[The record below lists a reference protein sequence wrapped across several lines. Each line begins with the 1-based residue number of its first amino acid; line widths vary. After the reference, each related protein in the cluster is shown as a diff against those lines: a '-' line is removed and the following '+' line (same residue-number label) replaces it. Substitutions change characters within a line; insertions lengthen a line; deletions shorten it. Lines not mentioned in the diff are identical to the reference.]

1 MISMTTFI
9 GRSALEETKTAAKEF
24 FAKVLNLEECD
35 CLDWITGTAV
45 APSIRND
52 DQALAVGDFILSKNP
67 DRQCSKTSGSFIFET
82 DTVVRNVL
90 KVLRGMSSG
99 AANKPILLEG
109 TPGVGKSS
117 LVSALASFTGN
128 TLVRINLSDQ
138 TEVSD
143 LFGSDLPVSSE
154 SGDGMAAFAWQDGPF
169 LSGILHQSRPHQT
182 SHTEQLII
190 HHTFSFEVWSLDPV
204 R

>member
-1 MISMTTFI
+1 MLKLLGYRT
-9 GRSALEETKTAAKEF
+9 ALEETKAAAKEF
-24 FAKVLNLEECD
+24 LGRVLDHNSCG
-35 CLDWITGTAV
+35 CLDWVTGDAA
-45 APSIRND
+45 APSIVND
-52 DQALAVGDFILSKNP
+52 AQALTVGDFVLPKNP
-67 DRQCSKTSGSFIFET
+67 SVCSDLDSRGSFNFET
-82 DTVVRNVL
+82 ETVVRNVL

-99 AANKPILLEG
+99 SANKPILLEG

-117 LVSALASFTGN
+117 LVAALASFTGN

-169 LSGILHQSRPHQT
+169 LSGKKAHCSIKKCEL
-182 SHTEQLII
+182 
-190 HHTFSFEVWSLDPV
+190 
-204 R
+204 

>member
-1 MISMTTFI
+1 MTTCI
-9 GRSALEETKTAAKEF
+9 ARSALEETKTAAKEF
-24 FAKVLNLEECD
+24 FAKVLNLEGCD
-35 CLDWITGTAV
+35 CLNWITGTAV
-45 APSIRND
+45 APTIRND

-67 DRQCSKTSGSFIFET
+67 DRRQCSKTSGSFNFET

-143 LFGSDLPVSSE
+143 LFGSDLPVASE

-169 LSGILHQSRPHQT
+169 LSGILSRPHQN
-182 SHTEQLII
+182 SHTQQLII